1 MADNKVRMTFEIDHG
16 GAVRTVDLT
25 QEMVKIGKH
34 PSSHILIEDDGVSR
48 MHAYVEASAT
58 GEVVVMDLGSQ
69 TGTFVNGEKV
79 TKKRP
84 IKSGDEIKVGGANI
98 KVWLEGATGAS
109 AGTSPGA
116 PKAATPTIVS
126 APASPAAAPAAAKP
140 AAPNPFAAP
149 AANPF
154 AAGAG
159 VPIAAPTPAASSPF
173 GGRQA
178 GALAN
183 PFAAPVVQAVSAAD
197 EDEGYEGYYAVVA
210 AGPAVNPSE
219 IESNIPAIE
228 VMVLWGER
236 DILHVS
242 HLSPPRPFLV
252 GEGSDKPK
260 KGEVQPDFR
269 MEASFLGQD
278 NMPVAVPEGAGVAV
292 IVPTGATI
300 TVRQGSEVRSDA
312 QVRNGGELRPSSA
325 LPGALQYAL
334 REGETARVKHKG
346 FVFQVKAVPA
356 ALPIAAK
363 MKPDPLPFYY
373 VGAVSFVILGLFG
386 VISFLMPPA
395 SMLGGEQ
402 LDLNNRYVQA
412 LIQAQEQPPPE
423 PEPSNANESEGGSG
437 QAARDASGEM
447 GRPNEQRTGN
457 RSGIQ
462 GDAPPEDW
470 RMARSSA
477 EDAARNN
484 VVTNAVASIAAM
496 FSAGPTSEYGADQ
509 AVGGDSMSALGN
521 LLGAQIGSSGGA
533 GGLGLV
539 GTGVGGG
546 GTGAGTYGMGQGI
559 GTLGR
564 GGGGGSGEGYGRGSG
579 GLGDRGPVRPVVRPA
594 GSAAVQ
600 GGLTADQIRRV
611 IQRNISQVQHCYEQG
626 LQRNPS
632 MAGRVTVAFI
642 ISPTGAVQS
651 SSVADNSLGDSA
663 VGSCISGAVRRWAF
677 PQPDPAGVVSV
688 RFPFNL
694 SQSGG
699 N

>member
-1 MADNKVRMTFEIDHG
+1 MSDNKVRMTFEVDHG
-16 GAVRTVDLT
+16 GSVRTIDLA

-34 PSSHILIEDDGVSR
+34 PSSHILIEDEGVSR
-48 MHAYVEASAT
+48 MHAYVEASSS
-58 GEVVVMDLGSQ
+58 GEVVIMDLGSQ

-84 IKSGDEIKVGGANI
+84 ITSGDVIKVGGASI
-98 KVWLEGATGAS
+98 KVWLENATGAS
-109 AGTSPGA
+109 AATSTA
-116 PKAATPTIVS
+116 TAAKPAA
-126 APASPAAAPAAAKP
+126 APAKPAAAPAAAKP
-140 AAPNPFAAP
+140 AANPFAAP
-149 AANPF
+149 AGNPF
-154 AAGAG
+154 AATA
-159 VPIAAPTPAASSPF
+159 AAPAAAAP
-173 GGRQA
+173 
-178 GALAN
+178 LAN
-183 PFAAPVVQAVSAAD
+183 PFAARPAAAMANPFAAPTAQAAHSADD
-197 EDEGYEGYYAVVA
+197 EEHYEGYYAIVA
-210 AGPAVNPSE
+210 AGPAVNPAE
-219 IESNIPAIE
+219 VESNIPAIE

-242 HLSPPRPFLV
+242 HLSPPRPFIL
-252 GEGSDKPK
+252 GEGTEKPK
-260 KGEVQPDFR
+260 KGEIVPDFR
-269 MEASFLGQD
+269 MEAGFIGQD
-278 NMPVAVPEGAGVAV
+278 NMPVAVPEGSGVAV

-300 TVRQGSEVRSDA
+300 TVRQGSEVRSDD
-312 QVRNGGELRPSSA
+312 VIRGGGELRASSA
-325 LPGALQYAL
+325 LPGALQYQL
-334 REGETARVKHKG
+334 REGETARVKFKG
-346 FVFQVKAVPA
+346 FVFQVKSVPA

-363 MKPDPLPFYY
+363 IKPDPVPLYY
-373 VGAVSFVILGLFG
+373 VGGVAAFILGLFG
-386 VISFLMPPA
+386 VISFLMPEA

-412 LIQAQEQPPPE
+412 LIQAQEQPPPP
-423 PEPSNANESEGGSG
+423 PEVSNSSESEGGSG

-457 RSGIQ
+457 RSAIA

-470 RMARSSA
+470 RMSRSAA
-477 EDAARNN
+477 ENAAQNN

-564 GGGGGSGEGYGRGSG
+564 GGGGGTGEGYGRGGG

-594 GSAAVQ
+594 GSAAVN

-611 IQRNISQVQHCYEQG
+611 IQRNINQVQHCYEQG

-632 MAGRVTVAFI
+632 LAGRVTVAFI

-663 VGSCISGAVRRWAF
+663 VGNCVAGAVRRWAF